1 VARSG
6 WINGNDVIAV
16 IDEAHG
22 LDITMIGVHLALRGV
37 PKVLMTADP
46 ALLSYP
52 RTALQWLQ
60 VKIHDP
66 RFAGRLLV

>member
-1 VARSG
+1 MARSG

-46 ALLSYP
+46 ALLIKLSQDSS
-52 RTALQWLQ
+52 A
-60 VKIHDP
+60 VV
-66 RFAGRLLV
+66 AG

>member
-1 VARSG
+1 MARSG

-37 PKVLMTADP
+37 PKVLMTA
-46 ALLSYP
+46 
-52 RTALQWLQ
+52 LQWLQ